1 MKNKKVVGICLL
13 GMLLLLASCAQEKRF
28 RLEGRVDTR
37 YNDSLVTLFT
47 FLGNRIRSVDSTYV
61 ADGRFRFEGL
71 EYLYEESLVSL
82 GNYPDSVFSV
92 GLFLCEGDIEVELK
106 RQPVVRSQIMDEY
119 KAFEDSSRV
128 LYARTFAANEAE
140 RKAVSKAE
148 WKRRL
153 DEHWRFRFEF
163 KKKHLG
169 DGLGRKL
176 FAEDMSWTDEPYSGE
191 LYKMM
196 SERDRNRPDVKGR
209 YQYWKKVHAQ
219 ASMKGK
225 PCPDFVLVDS
235 LGQSHR
241 ISDYIGK
248 HKLLFLDFWASWCGP
263 CRRLEPKMKEML
275 KKYGDRGFDILGIS
289 IDHDKNAWLKA
300 LREDKRNWQDLCI
313 ATAEDEKEL
322 RDKFLITGI
331 PHGVFVDQNGKIVV
345 ITSAAALQYVLENY
359 YGEETEFPMDLYKN

>member
-47 FLGNRIRSVDSTYV
+47 FLGNRIRSVDSAYV
-61 ADGRFRFEGL
+61 SDGRFRFEGS

-92 GLFLCEGDIEVELK
+92 GLFLCEGNIEVELK
-106 RQPVVRSQIMDEY
+106 RQPVVRSRIMDEY
-119 KAFEDSSRV
+119 KAFEDSSQILFKRISSTWSGKGTV
-128 LYARTFAANEAE
+128 EEAE
-140 RKAVSKAE
+140 VERRWDE
-148 WKRRL
+148 YWK
-153 DEHWRFRFEF
+153 FRFEC

-176 FAEDMSWTDEPYSGE
+176 FAEDMSWSNEPYSGE

-196 SERDRNRPDVKGR
+196 SERDRNRADIKSN
-209 YQYWKKVHAQ
+209 YEHWAKEHSWAL
-219 ASMKGK
+219 MKGK

-248 HKLLFLDFWASWCGP
+248 YKLLFLDFWASWCGP
-263 CRRLEPKMKEML
+263 CRALEPTLKEAL
-275 KKYGDRGFDILGIS
+275 REYSDRGFGILGIS
-289 IDHDKNAWLKA
+289 IDRDKKAWIKA
-300 LREDKRNWQDLCI
+300 LREDKRNWPDLCI
-313 ATAEDEKEL
+313 ASAEDEKEI

-331 PHGVFVDQNGKIVV
+331 PHGVLVDQDGKIV
-345 ITSAAALQYVLENY
+345 IIQIASAINYILEKY
-359 YGEETEFPMDLYKN
+359 YKKNAESLIDL

>member
-1 MKNKKVVGICLL
+1 MKNKKVVGIGLL
-13 GMLLLLASCAQEKRF
+13 GILLLLASCAQERRF
-28 RLEGRVDTR
+28 RLEGRVDPR

-47 FLGNRIRSVDSTYV
+47 FLGNRIRSVDSAYV
-61 ADGRFRFEGL
+61 ADGRFRFEGS
-71 EYLYEESLVSL
+71 EYLYEESLLSM

-106 RQPVVRSQIMDEY
+106 RQPVVRSQIVDEY
-119 KAFEDSSRV
+119 KAFEDSSQMLFKRISSIWLGKDTV
-128 LYARTFAANEAE
+128 E
-140 RKAVSKAE
+140 KAE
-148 WKRRL
+148 IERRWDEYWKY
-153 DEHWRFRFEF
+153 RFEF

-176 FAEDMSWTDEPYSGE
+176 FAEDMSWQNEPYSGE

-196 SERDRNRPDVKGR
+196 SERDRNRMDVKNE
-209 YQYWKKVHAQ
+209 YEHWMKEHSWAL
-219 ASMKGK
+219 MKGK

-235 LGQSHR
+235 VGQLHR

-263 CRRLEPKMKEML
+263 CRGLEPKMKEML
-275 KKYGDRGFDILGIS
+275 KKYGNRGFGILGIS
-289 IDHDKNAWLKA
+289 IDRDKNAWLKA